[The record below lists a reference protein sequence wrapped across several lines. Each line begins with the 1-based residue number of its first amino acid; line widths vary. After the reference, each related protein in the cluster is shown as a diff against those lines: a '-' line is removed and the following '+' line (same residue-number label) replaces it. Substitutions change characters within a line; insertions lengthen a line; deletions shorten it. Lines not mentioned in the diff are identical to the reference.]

1 MARDLHAGV
10 PVFRDPAVV
19 KPDLPDEPEYKKIDN
34 DIVPKKNE
42 ELDKLM
48 AMAQAIGG
56 DKKPDEKK
64 DEKPAAGGGLS
75 LDDLMKQAASIS
87 S

>member
-1 MARDLHAGV
+1 MI
-10 PVFRDPAVV
+10 
-19 KPDLPDEPEYKKIDN
+19 LPDIPNEPEYKKIDN
-34 DIVPKKNE
+34 DIAPKKNE

-56 DKKPDEKK
+56 TDAKPEAKK
-64 DEKPAAGGGLS
+64 DDKPAGGGLS

-87 S
+87 